1 MRSRSTA
8 CVVAIL
14 AVIAIT
20 FAVPAVAEAQQLPG
34 AQTQQKPGAE
44 APGLAAPAPAPTTQA
59 TSIQL
64 PDLTSRGNIG
74 STIQFVA
81 ILSVVSLAPAILL
94 MVTSFTRIMIVLSLV
109 RQALGAQ
116 QLPPNQVLVGLSM
129 FMTFLVMAPT
139 WQRVNSEALQ
149 PYLNNQL
156 DAKQALDKGLV
167 PVREFMTRQ
176 IERYGNEADVDVFT
190 DAAKLPRARTWNDVP
205 TTALIPAFMLSELKV
220 AFTMGFK
227 IFLPFVLIDL
237 VVSMLLVSAGMMMM
251 PPVLVSLPFKLLMF
265 VLVDGWRLI
274 TAGLIGS
281 FVG

>member
-1 MRSRSTA
+1 MKICGTSR
-8 CVVAIL
+8 L
-14 AVIAIT
+14 AVMLALMLAFPAIAT
-20 FAVPAVAEAQQLPG
+20 AQQLP
-34 AQTQQKPGAE
+34 AT
-44 APGLAAPAPAPTTQA
+44 APTAPATQPTT
-59 TSIQL
+59 IQL

-74 STIQFVA
+74 STIQLVA
-81 ILSVVSLAPAILL
+81 ILSVVSLAPALLL
-94 MVTSFTRIMIVLSLV
+94 MVTSFTRIMIVLSLL

-167 PVREFMTRQ
+167 PVREFMSRQ
-176 IERYGNEADVDVFT
+176 IERHGNEADVDVFT
-190 DAAKLPRARTWNDVP
+190 DAAKLPRAKTWNDVP

-274 TAGLIGS
+274 TAGLIAS

>member
-1 MRSRSTA
+1 M
-8 CVVAIL
+8 L
-14 AVIAIT
+14 AVIPIMLAFSAIAT
-20 FAVPAVAEAQQLPG
+20 AQHLPATP
-34 AQTQQKPGAE
+34 TT
-44 APGLAAPAPAPTTQA
+44 APTTQA
-59 TSIQL
+59 TTIQL

-81 ILSVVSLAPAILL
+81 ILSIVSLAPALLL
-94 MVTSFTRIMIVLSLV
+94 MVTSFTRIMIVLSLL

-176 IERYGNEADVDVFT
+176 IERHGNEADVDVFT
-190 DAAKLPRARTWNDVP
+190 DAAKLPRAKTWNDVP

>member
-1 MRSRSTA
+1 MFLLPVTA
-8 CVVAIL
+8 
-14 AVIAIT
+14 T
-20 FAVPAVAEAQQLPG
+20 AQQLP
-34 AQTQQKPGAE
+34 ATTTA
-44 APGLAAPAPAPTTQA
+44 TTQP
-59 TSIQL
+59 TSLQL
-64 PDLTSRGNIG
+64 PDLSSRNNIG
-74 STIQFVA
+74 STIQLLAV
-81 ILSVVSLAPAILL
+81 LSVLSLAPAILL
-94 MVTSFTRIMIVLSLV
+94 MVTSFTRIIIVLSLL

-156 DAKQALDKGLV
+156 DARTAAEKGLV
-167 PVREFMTRQ
+167 PVRQFMTTQ

-190 DAAKLPRARTWNDVP
+190 DAAKIPRAKTWNDVP

>member
-1 MRSRSTA
+1 MTTSFSMRLSLA
-8 CVVAIL
+8 L

-20 FAVPAVAEAQQLPG
+20 LGFPALATAQQMHVVAEATSAAVGTAGG
-34 AQTQQKPGAE
+34 ATVGA
-44 APGLAAPAPAPTTQA
+44 ATTQPA
-59 TSIQL
+59 ALQL
-64 PDLTSRGNIG
+64 PDLASRSNIG
-74 STIQFVA
+74 STLQFVA
-81 ILSVVSLAPAILL
+81 ILSIVSLAPAILL
-94 MVTSFTRIMIVLSLV
+94 MVTSFTRIMIVLSLL

-149 PYLNNQL
+149 PYLSNQL
-156 DAKQALDKGLV
+156 DAKTALDKGLV
-167 PVREFMTRQ
+167 PVRQFMTQQ

-190 DAAKLPRARTWNDVP
+190 DAAKMPRAKTWNDVP

-220 AFTMGFK
+220 AFTMGFR

-251 PPVLVSLPFKLLMF
+251 PPTLVSLPFKLLMF

-274 TAGLIGS
+274 TVGLIGS

>member
-1 MRSRSTA
+1 MSMIRKPRFATP
-8 CVVAIL
+8 VA
-14 AVIAIT
+14 VMAIT
-20 FAVPAVAEAQQLPG
+20 LALSSFAIAQQVPPH
-34 AQTQQKPGAE
+34 A
-44 APGLAAPAPAPTTQA
+44 TTQA
-59 TSIQL
+59 TLQL
-64 PDLTSRGNIG
+64 PDLTSRSNIG
-74 STIQFVA
+74 STIQLLAV
-81 ILSVVSLAPAILL
+81 LSIVSLAPAILL
-94 MVTSFTRIMIVLSLV
+94 MVTSFTRMIIVLSLL

-129 FMTFLVMAPT
+129 FMTLLVMAPT

-156 DAKQALDKGLV
+156 DAKQALDKGLI
-167 PVREFMTRQ
+167 PVRQFMSQQ

-190 DAAKLPRARTWNDVP
+190 DAAKLPRAKTWDDVP
-205 TTALIPAFMLSELKV
+205 ITALIPAFMLSELKV
-220 AFTMGFK
+220 AFTMGFR

-251 PPVLVSLPFKLLMF
+251 PPTLVSLPFKLLMF